1 MTPRSPATRT
11 DGART
16 DAALLD
22 VRDLVV
28 PAVGRRRRRRAPA
41 LDGVSLR
48 VHPGETYG
56 VVGESGS
63 GAADL
68 ARAIATPAT
77 RTSGQVLLDGV
88 DVRDIDGPQRRR
100 RIRTLRPGHPHA
112 TVAGL
117 LADEMRSAAL
127 PEPSGERLRELVAA
141 VELPGGV
148 LRRGTRELTEGERR
162 RVDVARALCTGPD
175 LLVADDPVAG
185 LDVTVAAQLLDL
197 LGRVQAERGLSCLLV
212 ARDLGVVRH
221 LSDRVGVLYRG
232 RIVEESPIGALYRD
246 PRHPYTRA
254 LLSAV
259 PVPDPEVEDRRERI
273 LLTGDPPVAAE
284 PVAGCAFHPRC
295 PWRRPERCA
304 DERPLLRTVGSGR
317 LVACHYSDDI
327 R

>member
-1 MTPRSPATRT
+1 MTTGPA
-11 DGART
+11 
-16 DAALLD
+16 AALLD

-28 PAVGRRRRRRAPA
+28 PAVGRRRLRRSRPLA

-48 VHPGETYG
+48 VHRGETYG

-77 RTSGQVLLDGV
+77 RTAGEVLLDGV
-88 DVRDIDGPQRRR
+88 DVRHIDAPQRRR
-100 RIRTLRPGHPHA
+100 RIRMLRPGHDHA

-117 LADEMRSAAL
+117 LAEEMRSVGL
-127 PEPSGERLRELVAA
+127 PEPDDTGLRELVAV
-141 VELPGGV
+141 VELPAGV
-148 LRRGTRELTEGERR
+148 LDRSTAELTDGERR

-197 LGRVQAERGLSCLLV
+197 LGRLRAERGLSCLLV

-232 RIVEESPIGALYRD
+232 RIVEESPARVLYEW

-273 LLTGDPPVAAE
+273 LLTGDPPEAAE
-284 PVAGCAFHPRC
+284 PAGGCAFQPRC

-304 DERPLLRTVGSGR
+304 DEQPPLRGIGTAGH
-317 LVACHYSDDI
+317 LVACHYGEDVGG
-327 R
+327 

>member
-1 MTPRSPATRT
+1 MTPQP
-11 DGART
+11 

-28 PAVGRRRRRRAPA
+28 PVVGRRRRRRARTPA
-41 LDGVSLR
+41 LNGVSLQVYR
-48 VHPGETYG
+48 GETYG

-68 ARAIATPAT
+68 ARAITTPAT
-77 RTSGQVLLDGV
+77 RTAGQVLLDGV
-88 DVRDIDGPQRRR
+88 DVGDLDAPQRRR
-100 RIRTLRPGHPHA
+100 RIRMLRPGHDHA

-117 LADEMRSAAL
+117 LVDEMRSAGL
-127 PEPSGERLRELVAA
+127 PEPDEGELRELVAV
-141 VELPGGV
+141 VELSAGV
-148 LRRGTRELTEGERR
+148 LRRSTQELTDGERR

-197 LGRVQAERGLSCLLV
+197 LGRVKVGRGLTCLLV

-221 LSDRVGVLYRG
+221 LSDRVAVFYRG
-232 RIVEESPIGALYRD
+232 RIVEESPARALYRG
-246 PRHPYTRA
+246 PLHPYTRA

-273 LLTGDPPVAAE
+273 LLTGDPPLAAD
-284 PVAGCAFHPRC
+284 PAGGCAFQPRC

-304 DERPLLRTVGSGR
+304 DEQPLLRTVGVAGH
-317 LVACHYSDDI
+317 LVACHYSEEI
-327 R
+327 GR